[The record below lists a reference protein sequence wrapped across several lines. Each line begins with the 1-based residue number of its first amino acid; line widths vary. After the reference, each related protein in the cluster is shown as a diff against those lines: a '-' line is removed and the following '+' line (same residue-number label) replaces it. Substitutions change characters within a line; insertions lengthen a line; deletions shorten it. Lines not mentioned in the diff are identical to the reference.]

1 MRLTTVCSSLLVAIA
16 IVVDEVEEQLLLA
29 GNLVAGVGARIE
41 DVVELTLRDGINR
54 VHIAPPDLPVG
65 IA

>member
-1 MRLTTVCSSLLVAIA
+1 LLVAIA